1 MEYKD
6 ENGNA
11 YEISYSQK
19 LQKEQNALLR
29 QKNKLMFAILVL
41 MMLFGAGLVYLY
53 ARLEAIQFLTHLSGA
68 VAALSQA
75 R

>member
-6 ENGNA
+6 EQGNS

-29 QKNKLMFAILVL
+29 QKNKLLFVILIL
-41 MMLFGAGLVYLY
+41 MIMFGAGLVYLY
-53 ARLEAIQFLTHLSGA
+53 VRLEAIQFLSNLNSA
-68 VAALSQA
+68 VTALSEI